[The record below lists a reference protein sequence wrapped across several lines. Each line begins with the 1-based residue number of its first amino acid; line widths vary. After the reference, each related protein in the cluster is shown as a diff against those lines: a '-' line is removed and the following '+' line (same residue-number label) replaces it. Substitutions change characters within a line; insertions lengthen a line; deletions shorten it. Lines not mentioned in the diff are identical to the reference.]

1 MKVKPMP
8 VVLHDNVPREPFGGG
23 ATYQTLVGD
32 AEGSTPVRLGL
43 QTSPPGYKTPLHS
56 HPYWEILT
64 VVDGRGEAWI
74 EGSDAMI
81 AMVPGVTLVIPTDVR
96 HYFRAL
102 GDRPLKTYGIH
113 VSPHRIVNVHEA

>member
-1 MKVKPMP
+1 MP
-8 VVLHDNVPREPFGGG
+8 VVEHANVPSEPFKGG

-32 AEGSTPVRLGL
+32 EQGSTPVRLGL

-64 VVDGRGEAWI
+64 VVEGEGEGWI
-74 EGSDAMI
+74 EGRDDLI
-81 AMVPGVTLVIPTDVR
+81 AMKPGITLVIPAHVR

-102 GDRPLKTYGIH
+102 GSRPLKTYGIH
-113 VSPHRIVNVHEA
+113 VSPHRIVIVHDE

>member
-1 MKVKPMP
+1 MP
-8 VVLHDNVPREPFGGG
+8 VIEHAKVPREPFKGG

-64 VVDGRGEAWI
+64 VVDGEGEGWI
-74 EGSDAMI
+74 DGNDKTIPMKT
-81 AMVPGVTLVIPTDVR
+81 GVTLVIPSNVL
-96 HYFRAL
+96 HYFRAT
-102 GDRPLKTYGIH
+102 GTQPLRTYGIH
-113 VSPHRIVNVHEA
+113 VSPHRIVNVHGE

>member
-1 MKVKPMP
+1 MP
-8 VVLHDNVPREPFGGG
+8 VVVHEDVAREPFPGG

-32 AEGSTPVRLGL
+32 TQGSTPVRLGL

-64 VVDGRGEAWI
+64 VVDGEGEAWI
-74 EGSDAMI
+74 EGSDDLIRMA
-81 AMVPGVTLVIPTDVR
+81 PGITLVFPTNVR

-102 GDRPLKTYGIH
+102 GSRQLKTYGIH
-113 VSPHRIVNVHEA
+113 VSPRRIDNVHDA

>member
-1 MKVKPMP
+1 MP
-8 VVLHDNVPREPFGGG
+8 VVEHAKVPHEPFPGG

-32 AEGSTPVRLGL
+32 AQGSTPVRLGL

-64 VVDGRGEAWI
+64 VVEGEGEAWI
-74 EGSDAMI
+74 EGRDDMI
-81 AMVPGVTLVIPTDVR
+81 PMKQGVTLVMPTNVR

-102 GDRPLKTYGIH
+102 GNKPLLTYGIH
-113 VSPHRIVNVHEA
+113 VSPDRIVNIHAE

>member
-1 MKVKPMP
+1 MP
-8 VVLHDNVPREPFGGG
+8 VVEHAKVPSEPFKGG

-32 AEGSTPVRLGL
+32 AQGSTPVRLGL

-64 VVDGRGEAWI
+64 VIVGEGEAWI
-74 EGSDAMI
+74 EGSDVLIPMKQ
-81 AMVPGVTLVIPTDVR
+81 GVSLVMPTDAR

-102 GDRPLKTYGIH
+102 GDKPLLTYGIH
-113 VSPHRIVNVHEA
+113 VSPHRIVNVHAE